1 MPGIFSRCSE
11 LDLLHPVVRT
21 AIEKVMRQ
29 LEEEKI
35 PFRIFETYR
44 SPERQQSLY
53 DQCRTAPG
61 RRVTKAS
68 PWTSYHQYGL
78 AVDVVLYVDGKWSWD
93 ASGSHKRHWER
104 LHEVARANGMEPLSW
119 ELPHL
124 QYAGTTVAKLRAGD
138 YPPFG
143 DDQWAENL
151 SSSISSWGNR
161 QPSAPPVSF
170 FSRRPAVPAEAEEAE
185 AEAEGA
191 EIFGRLTEGGG
202 DDIFEQPEQGLT
214 ETIIRGAQASER
226 VWGVPASV
234 SLAQFIL
241 ESARGKRMPPGSNN
255 PFGIKARAGEDGVS
269 AMTREYRS
277 GRMVTEQ
284 ARFRKFSSI
293 DEAFSRHGQL
303 LASSHYYVK
312 AMSLRHDP
320 EAFCHALTGVYATD
334 PKYGG
339 LLVKLIR
346 DYQLTQ
352 YDNLTALK
360 PVQPAEKPGIGTADP
375 ALTALSVGAS
385 GPRVKALQAAL
396 KAARYSVGAID
407 GDYGRLTRDAVL
419 AFQADNNLEMTGV
432 ADSVTLTLLDKAP
445 VRPLERKRQEATEA
459 DLKRDGSVTMIEAD
473 KTRKLSW
480 VASILGALGIGNSA
494 IVTAHGTS
502 MDANVSA
509 ASEPVGQVLS
519 QISSVLAEPASTGNG
534 ALLNG
539 LGRITSE
546 IARSIQ
552 TGTALNLNAI
562 ATQLK
567 EVIPPN
573 ILETRPEIESLLT
586 ALTIPGAVA
595 GHTPK
600 TIIDLLPANLLDP
613 GGLVSAIAS
622 SVVPGFGGS
631 VIALGIGLAARYFA
645 NKTAEARL
653 RDHRNGSNLSR

>member
-1 MPGIFSRCSE
+1 MPGSFSRYSE

-21 AIEKVMRQ
+21 AIEKIMRQ

-53 DQCRTAPG
+53 AQGRTAPG
-61 RRVTKAS
+61 KRVTKAS

-78 AVDVVLYVDGKWSWD
+78 AVDVVLFLDGKWSWD
-93 ASGSHKRHWER
+93 TSGSHRRHWER
-104 LHEVARANGMEPLSW
+104 LHEIARAHGMESLSW

-151 SSSISSWGNR
+151 SSAIANWGNR
-161 QPSAPPVSF
+161 QPSAPPATL

-185 AEAEGA
+185 AEGIET
-191 EIFGRLTEGGG
+191 FGRLTEGGG
-202 DDIFEQPEQGLT
+202 DDIVEQPEQGLT

-255 PFGIKARAGEDGVS
+255 PFGIKARPGEDSVL
-269 AMTREYRS
+269 AMTREYRN

-303 LASSHYYVK
+303 LATSHYYVK
-312 AMSLRHDP
+312 AMAVRHDP

-339 LLVKLIR
+339 SLVKLIR

-352 YDNLTALK
+352 YDNLTA
-360 PVQPAEKPGIGTADP
+360 PTPAQPAEKPSMGNPDS
-375 ALTALSVGAS
+375 ALTALSMGAS
-385 GPRVKALQAAL
+385 GPRVKALQTAL
-396 KAARYSVGAID
+396 KAARYPAGAID
-407 GDYGRLTRDAVL
+407 GEYGRLTRDAVL
-419 AFQADNNLEMTGV
+419 AFQADNSLEKTGV
-432 ADSVTLTLLDKAP
+432 ADPVTLTLLDKAP
-445 VRPLERKRQEATEA
+445 VRPLEPKRQEATEA

-494 IVTAHGTS
+494 IVTAHGPST
-502 MDANVSA
+502 DPNVSA
-509 ASEPVGQVLS
+509 ASDPVGQVLS
-519 QISSVLAEPASTGNG
+519 QISSVLADPASTGNG

-539 LGRITSE
+539 LGSITSE
-546 IARSIQ
+546 IATSIK
-552 TGTALNLNAI
+552 TGTPLNLNAI

-567 EVIPPN
+567 EIVPPN
-573 ILETRPEIESLLT
+573 IMEARPEIESLLT
-586 ALTIPGAVA
+586 ALTPPGAVA

-600 TIIDLLPANLLDP
+600 TIIDLLPVNLVDP

-622 SVVPGFGGS
+622 SLVPGFGGS
-631 VIALGIGLAARYFA
+631 AIALGIGITAHYFA
-645 NKTAEARL
+645 KKTAEARL